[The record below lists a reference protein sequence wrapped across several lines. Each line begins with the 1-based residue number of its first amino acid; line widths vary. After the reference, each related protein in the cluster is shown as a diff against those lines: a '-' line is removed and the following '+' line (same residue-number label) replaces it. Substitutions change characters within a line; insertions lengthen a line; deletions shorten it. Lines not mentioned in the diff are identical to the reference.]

1 MPQMLGP
8 LDEYPLHQLPQ
19 PIAWP
24 GSSDRNFYDR
34 SYFNA
39 HDRTGNIFLI
49 TGIGYYP
56 NLGVKDAFVLIR
68 RADIQT
74 AVHLSDAIDSD
85 RLHQHVNGYRVE
97 VVEPLRKLRI
107 VLDETEGVAADLT
120 WEGLFDVVQEQPH
133 VLRSGNRVTLDAQ
146 RFAQLGTW
154 SGRIVVDGE
163 RIAVDPAT
171 WLGSRDRSW
180 GIRPV
185 GEPEPGGGG
194 APPPPPPDP
203 AGWPRL
209 DWSMDA
215 ALLLAAL
222 ASRAG
227 DHVDFL
233 AHDRISRAGVF
244 GASRSELLAQLV
256 DAMAP
261 LRPALIESD
270 WHAMI
275 ATILRRTRRRSLVV
289 LLTDLNATAL
299 DEGLLPVLPQL
310 SARHHV
316 LVAAVADPRVDQLA
330 AGRSDAAAVYD
341 AAAAERARNDRR
353 AIASQLRRGG
363 VDVIDA
369 PPAEIAPGLADRYLA
384 MKATGRL

>member
-180 GIRPV
+180 GIRA
-185 GEPEPGGGG
+185 GGGTRTG
-194 APPPPPPDP
+194 GP
-203 AGWPRL
+203 ARRPTLRGHVVAVCAVGLRRL
-209 DWSMDA
+209 RR
-215 ALLLAAL
+215 
-222 ASRAG
+222 RA
-227 DHVDFL
+227 DHP
-233 AHDRISRAGVF
+233 G
-244 GASRSELLAQLV
+244 
-256 DAMAP
+256 
-261 LRPALIESD
+261 
-270 WHAMI
+270 
-275 ATILRRTRRRSLVV
+275 RTRRVPLAQRLHP
-289 LLTDLNATAL
+289 DLA
-299 DEGLLPVLPQL
+299 
-310 SARHHV
+310 
-316 LVAAVADPRVDQLA
+316 
-330 AGRSDAAAVYD
+330 
-341 AAAAERARNDRR
+341 
-353 AIASQLRRGG
+353 
-363 VDVIDA
+363 
-369 PPAEIAPGLADRYLA
+369 
-384 MKATGRL
+384 